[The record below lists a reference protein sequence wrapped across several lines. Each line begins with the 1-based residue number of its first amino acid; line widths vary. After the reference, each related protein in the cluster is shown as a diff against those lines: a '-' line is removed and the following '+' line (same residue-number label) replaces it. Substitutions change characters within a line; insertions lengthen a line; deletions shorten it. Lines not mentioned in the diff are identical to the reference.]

1 MTDFLKP
8 AVAVVRK
15 NSKMSTLVLAYT
27 LFFLMLPI
35 DSLLG
40 VSVQSQVK
48 STLSKLLMGDI
59 MKVVLAVLFLVI
71 WSTGDVMLLLLLLA
85 LLKKLGMY

>member
-1 MTDFLKP
+1 MADYLKP
-8 AVAVVRK
+8 AVSVVRK
-15 NSKMSTLVLAYT
+15 NAKVSTLVLAYT

-35 DSLLG
+35 DRLLG

-48 STLSKLLMGDI
+48 STLSKLLMNDV

-71 WSTGDVMLLLLLLA
+71 WSTGDVMLLLLYLC

>member
-1 MTDFLKP
+1 MADYLKP
-8 AVAVVRK
+8 AVSVVRK
-15 NSKMSTLVLAYT
+15 NAKVSTLVLAYT

-35 DSLLG
+35 DRLLG

-48 STLSKLLMGDI
+48 STLSKLLMNDV

-71 WSTGDVMLLLLLLA
+71 WSTGDVMLLLLYLA
-85 LLKKLGMY
+85 FLKKLGMY

>member
-1 MTDFLKP
+1 MADYLKP
-8 AVAVVRK
+8 AVSVVRK
-15 NSKMSTLVLAYT
+15 NAKVSTLVLAYT

-35 DSLLG
+35 DRLLG

-48 STLSKLLMGDI
+48 STLSKLLMNDV

-71 WSTGDVMLLLLLLA
+71 WSTGDVKLLLLYLA
-85 LLKKLGMY
+85 FLKKLGMY